1 MRYKKRKYFMAGRIN
16 ILQRSKIRE
25 LFEKASKMEN
35 VISLGIGEPDFDT
48 PEVIKEAAKRA
59 IDEGY
64 THYTPPNAGI
74 PEFREAIAEYYKEF
88 YNVDVDM
95 NNIIV
100 TAGAYEATYLAF
112 ESILEQGDDV
122 IIPPDPAFVCYV
134 EDAKIAEAGIIRIPL
149 REENKFRID
158 LTSSLR
164 R

>member
-64 THYTPPNAGI
+64 THYTPNAGI

-122 IIPPDPAFVCYV
+122 IIPT
-134 EDAKIAEAGIIRIPL
+134 RPL
-149 REENKFRID
+149 SA
-158 LTSSLR
+158 TSKMPK
-164 R
+164 